1 MAKLLR
7 MMTTKEK
14 AAVMA
19 ALPPAL
25 RDIVDEV
32 YAVSEQCWNCNHFV
46 VSGYD
51 QGLCKLHDKI
61 VPMDKRKESYEC
73 FTLGTL
79 DPF

>member
-7 MMTTKEK
+7 MMTAKEK

-19 ALPPAL
+19 ALPQEL
-25 RDIVDEV
+25 RNIVEEV
-32 YAVSEQCWNCNHFV
+32 YAVTEQCWNCDHFIKY
-46 VSGYD
+46 GLD
-51 QGLCKLHDKI
+51 QGLCKLHNQE

>member
-7 MMTTKEK
+7 MMTAKEK

-19 ALPPAL
+19 ALPQAL

-32 YAVSEQCWNCNHFV
+32 YAVSEQCWNCDHFIKY
-46 VSGYD
+46 GMD
-51 QGLCKLHDKI
+51 EGLCKLHDRI
-61 VPMDKRKESYEC
+61 VPMDKRKEEYDC